1 MVNVLKDMLK
11 KELGRDKYSVYAAC
25 IRNNIKEAKKD
36 TSEIYNDIY
45 GTLCEKEAQE
55 LKVVQEHLNNSMFE
69 VFKIGKNY
77 LWAFLI
83 YLVAFAFLAEYTVQM
98 VAVPAMVLLSLVFL
112 AKTYEFLV
120 NKFCYVDARMVLIF
134 RAALENVMLEQQ
146 KKRNLTE

>member
-1 MVNVLKDMLK
+1 MVNVLKNMLK
-11 KELGRDKYSVYAAC
+11 KELGRDKYSVYATC
-25 IRNNIKEAKKD
+25 IKNNIKEAKRD

-83 YLVAFAFLAEYTVQM
+83 
-98 VAVPAMVLLSLVFL
+98 
-112 AKTYEFLV
+112 
-120 NKFCYVDARMVLIF
+120 
-134 RAALENVMLEQQ
+134 
-146 KKRNLTE
+146 